1 MPLYQAREIARK
13 NDLDLVEVA
22 ATAVPP
28 VCRLLNYGK
37 FRYEQDKKEREARRG
52 QKSSSIR
59 EIRLRPKIGKGDFET
74 KVRSIRKL
82 IEEGDKVRVTI
93 MFRGREI
100 THPDLALKL
109 VHRVIEGLK
118 DIVVVE
124 SSPAM
129 DGRRMVAQLAPA
141 PSLKAKSK
149 EKVQETQHA

>member
-1 MPLYQAREIARK
+1 MPLYQAREVARR

-22 ATAVPP
+22 ATASPP

-37 FRYEQDKKEREARRG
+37 FRYEQDKKDREAKRG
-52 QKSSSIR
+52 QKTSSIR
-59 EIRLRPKIGKGDFET
+59 EIRLRPKIGEGDFDT
-74 KVRSIRKL
+74 KVRSVRKL

-109 VHRVIEGLK
+109 IQKVVDAVK
-118 DIVVVE
+118 DIAVVE
-124 SSPAM
+124 APPAM
-129 DGRRMVAQLAPA
+129 DGRRMVAQLAQS

-149 EKVQETQHA
+149 EKVQETQNA

>member
-1 MPLYQAREIARK
+1 MPLYQAREVARR

-22 ATAVPP
+22 ANPP
-28 VCRLLNYGK
+28 VCRMLNYGK
-37 FRYEQDKKEREARRG
+37 FRYEQDKKDKEAKKG

-59 EIRLRPKIGKGDFET
+59 EIRLRPKIGEGDFDT
-74 KVRSIRKL
+74 KVKSVRKH

-109 VHRVIEGLK
+109 VHRVVEGVK
-118 DIVVVE
+118 DIAVVE
-124 SSPAM
+124 QSPAM
-129 DGRRMVAQLAPA
+129 DGRRMVAQLAPS

-149 EKVQETQHA
+149 EKVQEIQNA